1 MSDTT
6 CKLYALFPGKVATVL
21 PKSGEPRQWLP
32 SKETRVKTTGCT
44 QHTSFQLTCDPS
56 AVHATLHH
64 ASQKW
69 VCLSPRPLCQGP
81 VWPVSLL
88 SLQTVRLTSQKY

>member
-1 MSDTT
+1 M
-6 CKLYALFPGKVATVL
+6 
-21 PKSGEPRQWLP
+21 WLP
-32 SKETRVKTTGCT
+32 SKEAGIQMTG
-44 QHTSFQLTCDPS
+44 QHMYMEPSDLITSFQLTCDPF

-88 SLQTVRLTSQKY
+88 SLQTVRLINKLK